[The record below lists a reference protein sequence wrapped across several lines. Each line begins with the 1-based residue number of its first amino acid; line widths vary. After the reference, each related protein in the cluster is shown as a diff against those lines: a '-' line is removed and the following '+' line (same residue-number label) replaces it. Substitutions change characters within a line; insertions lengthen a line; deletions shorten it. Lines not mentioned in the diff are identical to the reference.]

1 MLSIFYNIPK
11 GGIIMNKLGKKKKWT
26 AYLFIMPIML
36 LSFVLIYYCI
46 IKTVITSFTDWNGM
60 SDSMNFVGLKNY
72 TKMLTDST
80 FWTAVKN
87 NIIFFAGTVFIQAG
101 VGFLL
106 AVLLK
111 KKLPGSNLFK
121 AIYFMPIAMA
131 TSITTAIF
139 KIIMDP
145 TNGTLNQFLR
155 AIHLDMFAVSWLG
168 DKRYALL
175 SVIIVNIFQ
184 WMGFSMITY
193 YAGLMAL
200 PEDVYESAKM
210 DGAGFWRT
218 TFSITLPMLKGTT
231 NVLIILGIV
240 GSLKTFDIVKLLTG
254 GGPGRATTVLN
265 TYLYEKAFNDFN
277 AGGAASIG
285 VAILI
290 IAMIMSFLQ
299 IKLGKED

>member
-1 MLSIFYNIPK
+1 
-11 GGIIMNKLGKKKKWT
+11 MNKLGKKNNWA
-26 AYLFIMPIML
+26 AYLFILPLIL
-36 LSFVLIYYCI
+36 LSFVMIYYCI
-46 IKTVITSFTDWNGM
+46 IRTVMVSFTDWNGM
-60 SDSMNFVGLKNY
+60 TDTMNFVGLKNY
-72 TKMLTDST
+72 AKLVKDKT
-80 FWTAVKN
+80 FWTAVVN
-87 NIIFFAGTVFIQAG
+87 NIIFFFGTVFVQAA

-111 KKLPGSNLFK
+111 KKLPGSNVFK
-121 AIYFMPIAMA
+121 AVYFMPIAMA

-145 TNGTLNQFLR
+145 TNGSLNNFLR

-200 PEDVYESAKM
+200 PDDVYEAAKI

-218 TFSITLPMLKGTT
+218 TVSVTFPMLKGTT
-231 NVLIILGIV
+231 NVLLILGIV
-240 GSLKTFDIVKLLTG
+240 GSLKTFDIVKLLTA
-254 GGPGRATTVLN
+254 GGPGRSTTVLN
-265 TYLYEKAFNDFN
+265 TYLYEKAFKDFN
-277 AGGAASIG
+277 AGGAAAIG

>member
-1 MLSIFYNIPK
+1 
-11 GGIIMNKLGKKKKWT
+11 MNKLGKKNNWA
-26 AYLFIMPIML
+26 AYLFILPLIL
-36 LSFVLIYYCI
+36 LSFVMIYYSI
-46 IKTVITSFTDWNGM
+46 IRTVMASFTDWNGM
-60 SDSMNFVGLKNY
+60 TDTMNFVGLKNY
-72 TKMLTDST
+72 AKLVKDKT
-80 FWTAVKN
+80 FWTAVVN
-87 NIIFFAGTVFIQAG
+87 NIIFFFGTVFVQAA

-111 KKLPGSNLFK
+111 KKLPGSNVFK
-121 AIYFMPIAMA
+121 AVYFMPIAMA

-145 TNGTLNQFLR
+145 TNGSLNNFLR

-200 PEDVYESAKM
+200 PDDVYEAAKI

-218 TFSITLPMLKGTT
+218 TVSVTFPMLKGTT
-231 NVLIILGIV
+231 NVLLILGIV
-240 GSLKTFDIVKLLTG
+240 GSLKTFDIVKLLTA
-254 GGPGRATTVLN
+254 GGPGRSTTVLN
-265 TYLYEKAFNDFN
+265 TYLYEKAFKDFN
-277 AGGAASIG
+277 AGGAAAIG

>member
-1 MLSIFYNIPK
+1 
-11 GGIIMNKLGKKKKWT
+11 MNKLGKKNNWA
-26 AYLFIMPIML
+26 AYLFILPLIL
-36 LSFVLIYYCI
+36 LSFVMIYYCI
-46 IKTVITSFTDWNGM
+46 IRTVMVSFTDWNGM
-60 SDSMNFVGLKNY
+60 TDTMNFVGLKNY
-72 TKMLTDST
+72 AKLVKDKT
-80 FWTAVKN
+80 FWTAVVN
-87 NIIFFAGTVFIQAG
+87 NIIFFFGTVFVQAA

-111 KKLPGSNLFK
+111 KKLPGSNVFK
-121 AIYFMPIAMA
+121 AVYFMPFAMA

-145 TNGTLNQFLR
+145 TNGSLNNFLR

-200 PEDVYESAKM
+200 PDDVYEAAKI

-218 TFSITLPMLKGTT
+218 TVSVTFPMLKGTT
-231 NVLIILGIV
+231 NVLLILGIV
-240 GSLKTFDIVKLLTG
+240 GSLKTFDIVKLLTA
-254 GGPGRATTVLN
+254 GGPGRSTTVLN
-265 TYLYEKAFNDFN
+265 TYLYEKAFKDFN
-277 AGGAASIG
+277 AGGAAAIG